1 MSISEPTQSTS
12 QNHVATTGDRTVNTG
27 RRFTIGGAVCAV
39 VALVFLPIIL
49 GPIGAV
55 LGFIGYS
62 KGDKAGLWVGIGA
75 IVAAFLGMV
84 LAAMVMGDAA
94 NR

>member
-1 MSISEPTQSTS
+1 MSMTEHNTGSQST
-12 QNHVATTGDRTVNTG
+12 VAHTTNAG
-27 RRFTIGGAVCAV
+27 RGYTIGGAICAV
-39 VALVFLPIIL
+39 AALVFLPVIL

-55 LGFIGYS
+55 LGFVGYS

-84 LAAMVMGDAA
+84 IAAAVLTNGG
-94 NR
+94 NT